1 MICPT
6 LARVPRDEDLTI
18 KATTSGITVL
28 KQNRFLRR
36 YTGNKNNAVDIN
48 GGLWLSAAELEKEK
62 KQSREEFK
70 IRQAGGEWAVHCY
83 HMKKAQVETQAG
95 GNKLLMICK
104 TQKYSKLSTPE
115 TASPVDSNNL
125 SPKKPREY
133 KVHKREI
140 RQRLLGFINT
150 QAGKKELYFWTITF
164 PQGTP
169 DNIAY
174 KIFNIWLTTLRKY
187 KLLKNYL
194 WVAERQTKTGH
205 NTIHFHMAVPHKMP
219 VQRANSMMRGT
230 LKTFSRR
237 GDINFSVYQCNR
249 YNGVDIAKNRKTKKV
264 TNFAVK
270 KGSRSLSHYL
280 TKYVTKNETSFLH
293 LAWHN
298 SRGFSS
304 LFTGVTFTLPEFE
317 TYGWP
322 SLLNEWKA
330 FENDF
335 FIFIPWHDK
344 PPDLLTDH
352 LFQLN
357 SYLQTQ
363 LN

>member
-1 MICPT
+1 MRCPT
-6 LARVPRDEDLTI
+6 LGRVPRDEDLTI
-18 KATTSGITVL
+18 KASTSGITVL

-48 GGLWLSAAELEKEK
+48 GGLWLSAAELEREK

-70 IRQAGGEWAVHCY
+70 IRQAGGDWAVHCY
-83 HMKKAQVETQAG
+83 RIKKAQVETQAG
-95 GNKLLMICK
+95 GNKLNALKIRK
-104 TQKYSKLSTPE
+104 QKYDTLSTQEPPPPE
-115 TASPVDSNNL
+115 DSNNI
-125 SPKKPREY
+125 SPKKAREY
-133 KVHKREI
+133 TVHKREV

-164 PQGTP
+164 PP
-169 DNIAY
+169 AVSDDLAY
-174 KIFNIWLTTLRKY
+174 RVFNSWLTSLRQHKI
-187 KLLKNYL
+187 LRAYL
-194 WVAERQTKTGH
+194 WVAERQKVGTV
-205 NTIHFHMAVPHKMP
+205 HFHMAVPHRMDVKK
-219 VQRANSMMRGT
+219 ANGMMRGT
-230 LKTFSRR
+230 LKTMVKK
-237 GDINFSVYQCNR
+237 GLLNWSVYQCNR

-270 KGSRSLSHYL
+270 KGSQSLITYL
-280 TKYVTKNETSFLH
+280 TKYVTKNDTAFQH

-298 SRGFSS
+298 SREFSS

-344 PPDLLTDH
+344 PPDLLVDH

-357 SYLQTQ
+357 SYLQIQ